1 MESKRIEND
10 RNVAREKREDEGREK
25 TREDGGWRMEEKAS
39 GGER

>member
-25 TREDGGWRMEEKAS
+25 TREDGGWRRNQA
-39 GGER
+39 GERGK